1 MQPPVTPELLIR
13 NVDVSANDTLIL
25 HNVTFSL
32 RAGERLALLGRSGCG
47 KTTLLHAIM
56 GLVPLHSGEVAV
68 RGGASKSLARMVQL
82 IPQDAA
88 GSLSPRLRVETLLA
102 RPLSKLGIPGNHR
115 QKMLNA
121 MEQVDLSTSLLNRKA
136 HELSGG
142 QAQRVA
148 IARALAIGAQFLL
161 CDEPLTGLDPSLKE
175 DTVQMLSGLTD
186 IGILFVSHDLLAA
199 QQLCP
204 RAVVMEEGHI
214 TDEGTFEHL
223 LSSEGSPILEAL
235 LRATTQIHH

>member
-1 MQPPVTPELLIR
+1 MQPLTPELHIKQV
-13 NVDVSANDTLIL
+13 NVRAGDTCIL
-25 HNVTFSL
+25 HNVSL
-32 RAGERLALLGRSGCG
+32 SLLAGQRLALLGRSGCG
-47 KTTLLHAIM
+47 KTTLLHAVM
-56 GLVPLHSGEVAV
+56 GLIPLDSGEVEV

-102 RPLSKLGIPGNHR
+102 RPLAKLKVPGDHR
-115 QKMLNA
+115 QRMLDA
-121 MEQVDLSTSLLNRKA
+121 MQQVDLSTALLNRKA

-161 CDEPLTGLDPSLKE
+161 CDEPLTGLDPDLKE
-175 DTVQMLSGLTD
+175 ETVQMLSSLND

-199 QQLCP
+199 QQLCQ

-214 TDEGTFEHL
+214 SDEGDWDHL
-223 LSSEGSPILEAL
+223 LSPQGSPILEQL
-235 LRATTQIHH
+235 LRATPHIHP